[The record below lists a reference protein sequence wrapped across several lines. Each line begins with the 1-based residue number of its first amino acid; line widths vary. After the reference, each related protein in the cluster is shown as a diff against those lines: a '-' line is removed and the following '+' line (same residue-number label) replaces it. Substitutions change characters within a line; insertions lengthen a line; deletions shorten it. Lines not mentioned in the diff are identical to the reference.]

1 MEKLIYIP
9 NFISQTEVENQLMF
23 ENHPWFPVGTGKNS
37 RMIQHYGYHYKQHEF
52 VKKSKTEQKNIE
64 QICPITPII
73 QKEWYELI
81 EKIESEYTKHDLWVL
96 DETYEQEKKIRPS
109 KNHYINQIIVNRYE
123 PGQGLGKHTDCT
135 QTYGSIISILS
146 LESGINWEFCDASC
160 SSSSSSSSFSETN
173 SIFLE
178 SLSLLILS
186 DTVRNEYIYG
196 IKPRKSDRIQNII
209 KKREPHI
216 SILFRHVY
224 DSDLFSQL

>member
-9 NFISQTEVENQLMF
+9 NFISQTDVENQLML

-52 VKKSKTEQKNIE
+52 VKKSLDEKNEIQK
-64 QICPITPII
+64 ICPITSII
-73 QKEWYELI
+73 QKEWSEII
-81 EKIESEYTKHDLWVL
+81 EKIEAEYTKYDLWVW
-96 DETYEQEKKIRPS
+96 DEKYEQEKKIRPG

-146 LESGINWEFCDASC
+146 LESGINWDFCDAS
-160 SSSSSSSSFSETN
+160 SSSSSETN

-178 SLSLLILS
+178 PCSLLILS
-186 DTVRNEYIYG
+186 DTIRTSYIYG
-196 IKPRKSDRIQNII
+196 IKPRKSDRIQNTI
-209 KKREPHI
+209 KKREPHL

-224 DSDLFSQL
+224 DSDLFSQF